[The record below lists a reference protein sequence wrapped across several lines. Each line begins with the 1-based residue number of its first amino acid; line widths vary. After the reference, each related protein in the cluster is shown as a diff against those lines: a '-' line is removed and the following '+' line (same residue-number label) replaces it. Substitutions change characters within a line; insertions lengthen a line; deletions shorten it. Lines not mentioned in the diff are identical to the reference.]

1 MILENGG
8 YRTDLLDVGT
18 SQRNVREPFQSD
30 LFRMT
35 GTTDNCYIFC
45 WNLVILREVIRN
57 QHILIRY
64 DTLDR
69 RDDKLIF
76 QRGLHLLQMLFQERG
91 RRSEDQGIRVLDRL
105 VDIGIEVYLVRV
117 EFHGGEVTRVVS
129 QLLEL
134 LDTIGPT
141 HVPVDTILS

>member
-1 MILENGG
+1 
-8 YRTDLLDVGT
+8 
-18 SQRNVREPFQSD
+18 
-30 LFRMT
+30 MT

-117 EFHGGEVTRVVS
+117 EFHGGEVTRIVS